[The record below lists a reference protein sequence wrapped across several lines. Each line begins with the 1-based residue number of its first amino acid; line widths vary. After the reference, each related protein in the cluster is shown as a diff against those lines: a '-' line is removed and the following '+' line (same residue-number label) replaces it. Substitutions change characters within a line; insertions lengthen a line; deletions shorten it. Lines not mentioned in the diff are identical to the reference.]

1 MTEKHKDKPAQG
13 LGGRRRNNIIVL
25 GLIAA
30 LLAGILISFAL
41 GRYPIPVGEIVPIL
55 IGRAVDG
62 LNALIN
68 AVAGL
73 FGAAPGEVIP
83 FEQTWTDRMEIVF
96 FNIRLPRLLLACLVG
111 CCLSAAGAAYQGIFQ
126 NPMASP
132 DILGASQ
139 GAAFGAALAIF
150 LRSNTQM
157 VTVSAFAFSLVT
169 VAAAIFVSSR
179 AKGKRVLSLVLSGIM
194 ISSLFQAGTSFIKL
208 VADPN
213 DQLPAITY
221 WLMGSLSAS
230 KMSDVLFGGVPMA
243 IGLAVLLVLRWRINI
258 LTLGDDEARTMGVN
272 ARLTRLVV
280 ILAATLI
287 TASSVAVSGTISWV
301 GLVVPHLARRMVGNN
316 YRHLMPAT
324 MVFGALFLLVVDN
337 ISRNL
342 LAVEI
347 PLGILTAFVGA
358 PFFLYL
364 ITRGGERA

>member
-1 MTEKHKDKPAQG
+1 MSKTEHT
-13 LGGRRRNNIIVL
+13 GGRVL
-25 GLIAA
+25 LALGVLLAA
-30 LLAGILISFAL
+30 LFVLSFCL
-41 GRYPIPVGEIVPIL
+41 GRYGVDAGTTCRIL
-55 IGRAVDG
+55 
-62 LNALIN
+62 LSPL
-68 AVAGL
+68 L
-73 FGAAPGEVIP
+73 PLEP
-83 FEQTWTDRMEIVF
+83 TWTDHEYTAVM
-96 FNIRLPRLLLACLVG
+96 NIRLPRIVLACLVG
-111 CCLSAAGAAYQGIFQ
+111 CCLSSAGAAYQGVFQ

-132 DILGASQ
+132 DVLGASS
-139 GAAFGAALAIF
+139 GASFGAALAI
-150 LRSNTQM
+150 LAGVGNQGT
-157 VTVSAFAFSLVT
+157 TLSAFFWSLAT
-169 VAAAIFVSSR
+169 VVLVYLVGQR
-179 AKGKRVLSLVLSGIM
+179 APGDRVLNLVLAGM
-194 ISSLFQAGTSFIKL
+194 VISSLFTAATSYLKL

-230 KMSDVLFGGVPMA
+230 KMSDVLFGAVPMA

-272 ARLTRLVV
+272 ARMTRLVV